1 MEWPSFAHPAERPT
15 WRAEFQ
21 SNKQRGSLMCSPFC
35 GLKKKEKKWHV
46 DGYAD
51 KLQSCP
57 HLDDIPWPCSVQSP
71 GSVRMG
77 KYWDVLQYSEPTC
90 GHTQTSTAYINQIQP
105 HTGLYKQKYGQQVK
119 GSGCSPVLSTYV
131 AASGALWFT
140 FDPQHSSDKN
150 KSAARP
156 AADYCNA

>member
-1 MEWPSFAHPAERPT
+1 
-15 WRAEFQ
+15 
-21 SNKQRGSLMCSPFC
+21 MCSPFC
-35 GLKKKEKKWHV
+35 GLKKKKKNGIWM
-46 DGYAD
+46 DM
-51 KLQSCP
+51 LTSCSLA
-57 HLDDIPWPCSVQSP
+57 HIQMTSLSSVQCS
-71 GSVRMG
+71 
-77 KYWDVLQYSEPTC
+77 LQAQSEWGNIEMLCSTLNLP
-90 GHTQTSTAYINQIQP
+90 GHTKTSTAYINQIQP

-140 FDPQHSSDKN
+140 FGPQHSSDKN